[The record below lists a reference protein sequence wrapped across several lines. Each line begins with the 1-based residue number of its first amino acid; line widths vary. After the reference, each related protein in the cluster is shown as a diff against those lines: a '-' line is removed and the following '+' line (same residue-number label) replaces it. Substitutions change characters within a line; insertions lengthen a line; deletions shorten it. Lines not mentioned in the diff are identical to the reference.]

1 MTTYKNASS
10 TGTVEQ
16 GAYQTTYN
24 VYDTSTAAQRQ
35 RLLEWLLNH
44 GSVNTLFA
52 RDRLNILAP
61 AARIIELREK
71 GHKIHTDRI
80 VINDRDGRPHRR
92 VALYTLLQLAEVQA

>member
-1 MTTYKNASS
+1 MTTHKNAPL
-10 TGTVEQ
+10 TCEVKK
-16 GAYQTTYN
+16 GAYQTTDN

-35 RLLEWLLNH
+35 RLLEWLLHN
-44 GSVNTLFA
+44 GSVNTIFA

-71 GHKIHTDRI
+71 GHKIHTHRI